1 MKPTNKLFIAFK
13 QSVSNQHTYLVMLGV
28 CTALATTS
36 SVSAAFTLGMVL
48 WVALMM
54 TNPLLAFVKRWTN
67 EDNKLIVYVLVIATV
82 VSLLAMVLETLL
94 PFGHGL
100 LGIYLPLIAVNCI
113 FITRIEVVAAQES
126 ASVTLVDAFGT
137 GLSYV
142 VFLITLGFIRELF
155 GTGSILFHDLSTGR
169 VLFELFVIPDDLTIP
184 LLTQPIG
191 AFLTIG
197 LYLAAINAM
206 WKRGQRS

>member
-1 MKPTNKLFIAFK
+1 MKPTNKLVIAFN

-36 SVSAAFTLGMVL
+36 SVSAALTLGLVL
-48 WVALMM
+48 WVALMV
-54 TNPLLAFVKRWTN
+54 TNPLLTFVKRWTN
-67 EDNKLIVYVLVIATV
+67 EDNKLIVYVLVIATI
-82 VSLLAMVLETLL
+82 VSLLAMLLETYV

-126 ASVTLVDAFGT
+126 ASITFVDAFGT
-137 GLSYV
+137 GLSYAL
-142 VFLITLGFIRELF
+142 FLLSLGFIRELF
-155 GTGSILFHDLSTGR
+155 GTGSILFHDLSSGR
-169 VLFELFVIPDDLTIP
+169 VLFELAILPNEFTIP

-197 LYLAAINAM
+197 LYLGAINAV
-206 WKRGQRS
+206 WKRGQR